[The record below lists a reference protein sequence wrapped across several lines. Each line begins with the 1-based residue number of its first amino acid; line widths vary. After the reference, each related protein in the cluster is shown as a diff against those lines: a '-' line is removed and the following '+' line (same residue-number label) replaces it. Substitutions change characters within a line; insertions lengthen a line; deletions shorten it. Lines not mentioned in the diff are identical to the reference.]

1 MALNPNIALA
11 GNVPQVSLASAL
23 MNGIS
28 AGEAIRNAPLIAA
41 MNQQKLAQA
50 RQSTAL
56 NTQTLQSNEM
66 SMQDAKRQR
75 QVQDAGFVRNAA
87 LRAQMASDDPAEQM
101 AAFKSFIPELQNL
114 GIDMSDMPEDATLES
129 IIQQTSTFVQPEQP
143 QVLNQNQISESG
155 QVTLMTSGGPVAI
168 DVPGMRLPDPKREVL
183 EDQNGV
189 KRYTDDGSPVFPDVE
204 AVAEELSGKDKLDI
218 AEGLRKEIA
227 DRNDDF
233 EKIANSWDRIAAS
246 ADDPSA
252 AGDLALIF
260 NFMKM
265 LDPGST
271 VREGEFANAQNS
283 GGVDDRI
290 RSTYNQLIN
299 GERLSPAQREDF
311 LGQSQNIFNATKER
325 ADMITEEFVR
335 IGAENGI
342 PRSQIVVSRGKSPV
356 VTMLTQSEIDAEMKR
371 RGLTQ

>member
-1 MALNPNIALA
+1 M
-11 GNVPQVSLASAL
+11 
-23 MNGIS
+23 
-28 AGEAIRNAPLIAA
+28 
-41 MNQQKLAQA
+41 
-50 RQSTAL
+50 
-56 NTQTLQSNEM
+56 
-66 SMQDAKRQR
+66 
-75 QVQDAGFVRNAA
+75 
-87 LRAQMASDDPAEQM
+87 
-101 AAFKSFIPELQNL
+101 IPELQNL

-129 IIQQTSTFVQPEQP
+129 IIQQTGIFVQPEQP
-143 QVLNQNQISESG
+143 QVLSQNQISESG

-168 DVPGMRLPDPKREVL
+168 DVPGMRLPDPERKTAA
-183 EDQNGV
+183 DPNGV
-189 KRYTDDGSPVFPDVE
+189 LRYMDGDKEPVFPEVQKVVDS
-204 AVAEELSGKDKLDI
+204 LSGKDKAEM
-218 AEGLRKEIA
+218 AEGYRKEIL
-227 DRNDDF
+227 DRNGDF

-290 RSTYNQLIN
+290 RSTYNQLIS
-299 GERLSPAQREDF
+299 GERLSPAQRADF
-311 LGQSQNIFNATKER
+311 LGQSQNIFDATKER

-356 VTMLTQSEIDAEMKR
+356 VPMLTESEIDEEMKR